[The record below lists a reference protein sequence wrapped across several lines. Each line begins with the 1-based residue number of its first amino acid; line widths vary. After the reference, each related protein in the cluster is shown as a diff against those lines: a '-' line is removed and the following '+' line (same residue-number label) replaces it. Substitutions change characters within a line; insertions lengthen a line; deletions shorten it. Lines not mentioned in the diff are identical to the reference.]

1 MATNP
6 YLQQMGDAITGTATR
21 NLTQNILP
29 TMRRGAVATGGWG
42 NSGQGIAQGL
52 ATEGTQRGIT
62 DSLAGMY
69 GQAYEGDQNRSNAMG
84 IANLNAS
91 TQRDIASM
99 QDATNRYGLGN
110 SFALG
115 LGNINLGW
123 GNLGQQQRQ
132 GDQSFA
138 LGLGGIGNQAYANET
153 NRAGTLGGLE
163 NQRYG
168 LENTLALGMGGLENQ
183 RLGLNQ
189 SYDLGLGGLAQ
200 NAASSNQNFYTQQ
213 RGQDLQA
220 QQQAQAQYYQSLL
233 GQLGL
238 GQGQA
243 NIGQQQ
249 YNAGLNP
256 LQAYGS
262 GLSPFTG
269 LNGSSSVTGPST
281 GGGLAGAAGGALTA
295 AQLWALL
302 NGGP

>member
-1 MATNP
+1 
-6 YLQQMGDAITGTATR
+6 MGDAITGTATR

-62 DSLAGMY
+62 DSLANMY
-69 GQAYEGDQNRSNAMG
+69 GSAYEGDQNRSNAMG

-115 LGNINLGW
+115 MGNLGLGW

-132 GDQSFA
+132 GDQSYA
-138 LGLGGIGNQAYANET
+138 IGLGGLGNQAYANET
-153 NRAGTLGGLE
+153 SRAGT
-163 NQRYG
+163 
-168 LENTLALGMGGLENQ
+168 MGGLENQ

-189 SYDLGLGGLAQ
+189 TYDLGLGGLENQRYGMDLNYDIGLGGLANNAQ
-200 NAASSNQNFYTQQ
+200 SNQMGFYSQQ
-213 RGQDLQA
+213 RAQDLQA
-220 QQQAQAQYYQSLL
+220 QQQAQNQYYQSLL

-238 GQGQA
+238 GQGQV

-269 LNGSSSVTGPST
+269 LNGSDSTTGPST
-281 GGGLAGAAGGALTA
+281 GGGIAGAIGGGLTA
-295 AQLWALL
+295 AQLLARLFP
-302 NGGP
+302 GG